1 MLKIIRII
9 LCGLYNVW
17 FYTLAGVTMIVFL
30 PLLFIT
36 SLKETWYPY
45 FFWFAR
51 NIWSSVILYGMGL
64 IPKIEYKEPFE
75 KGKSYMLVAN
85 HKSMIDVMLMLKVC
99 KYPFVFVGKKELLKL
114 PVFAF
119 FYKRVAIMVNRDSA
133 KSRKAVYGHAER
145 RLSQGLGICIFP
157 EGAVFGPDV
166 KLAPF
171 KNGAFRF
178 STDFQMPIV
187 PMSFLDCERRYPYHF
202 SYNHFVGGPGILR
215 VRVHNHVSTKGKGIS
230 DMEDLKKEVYD
241 LIYNDLED

>member
-1 MLKIIRII
+1 MVRLIKMV

-17 FYTLAGVTMIVFL
+17 FYTLASTSIFIFIPV
-30 PLLFIT
+30 LFIL
-36 SLKETWYPY
+36 SLKESWYPY
-45 FFWFAR
+45 FFWWAR
-51 NIWSSVILYGMGL
+51 NIWSSIMLYGMGL

-75 KGKSYMLVAN
+75 KGKNYMLVAN

-99 KYPFVFVGKKELLKL
+99 KHPFVFVGKRELLRL
-114 PVFAF
+114 PIFGY

-157 EGAVFGPDV
+157 EGGVFGPEI

-178 STDFQMPIV
+178 STDYQMPIV
-187 PMSFLDCERRYPYHF
+187 PMSFLDCEKRYPYHF
-202 SYNHFVGGPGILR
+202 AYNHYVGGPGILR
-215 VRVHNHVSTKGKGIS
+215 VRVHNHISTIGKGRE
-230 DMEDLKKEVYD
+230 DMPELKKQVYD
-241 LIYNDLED
+241 LLWNDLED

>member
-1 MLKIIRII
+1 
-9 LCGLYNVW
+9 
-17 FYTLAGVTMIVFL
+17 
-30 PLLFIT
+30 
-36 SLKETWYPY
+36 
-45 FFWFAR
+45 
-51 NIWSSVILYGMGL
+51 
-64 IPKIEYKEPFE
+64 
-75 KGKSYMLVAN
+75 
-85 HKSMIDVMLMLKVC
+85 LMLKVC

-215 VRVHNHVSTKGKGIS
+215 VKVHNHVSTKGKGIS